1 MIVVSVCIFAL
12 ASIDTR
18 LAFNSSYKI
27 SWNRFLFG
35 FCQAFYEVK
44 NCRVL
49 HAKWYAKPKTNFP
62 SSSNLPHRFRSS
74 IEPFF
79 AAQRKRMHRSKLLRK
94 CAPVLIAA
102 LALFESIISHNI
114 GFYAIESQIVF
125 LWKPLK
131 SNVAK
136 EKEENQIWVWASYAN
151 GMQKQ
156 IWDNGKKIKESNASQ
171 KIMG

>member
-125 LWKPLK
+125 FVKTIEIERSEGERRK
-131 SNVAK
+131 SNLSVSFLCEWHAK
-136 EKEENQIWVWASYAN
+136 AN
-151 GMQKQ
+151 MR
-156 IWDNGKKIKESNASQ
+156 
-171 KIMG
+171 